1 MESPGHAT
9 QTDEEV
15 DPMMVATTWAI
26 EMRFEEDN
34 DHTRATAVLRT
45 PNGGELRG
53 HGHSWRNPVDR
64 PVARI
69 GEEVA
74 GARAL
79 SSLAHELIEHAAD
92 EIESNVSRGDPV
104 V

>member
-1 MESPGHAT
+1 MTTMTAT
-9 QTDEEV
+9 WT
-15 DPMMVATTWAI
+15 I
-26 EMRFEEDN
+26 EMRFEEEA

-45 PNGGELRG
+45 PNGRELRG
-53 HGHSWRNPVDR
+53 HGQSWRNPVDQ

-79 SSLAHELIEHAAD
+79 SNLAHELIDFAAS
-92 EIESNVSRGDPV
+92 EIEANVARHPSR
-104 V
+104 